1 MVTSSRIAVTNDMG
15 LIPRVVFDVTSTMLR
30 PSGRIK
36 VAMSFMEIYN
46 ERIRDL
52 LGVPDDTIVLR
63 VREHPEQGVYVEG
76 LTKIEVSSPEE
87 ALRLVLR
94 GHAHRAVGQT
104 ERNQFSSRS
113 HAIVSLEIIHPEDN
127 HVPGERLKN
136 IVRMQLT
143 DLAGSEQDPT
153 VSNDFLG
160 IGQSKSH
167 RAEDNILKNERKFI
181 RTSLSTLSFIIQ
193 ALDKPSAR
201 NLPYRDSL
209 LTWLLREA
217 LTGSSRTTMV
227 STLSPCAAH
236 YEESLLTLKYSQ
248 RLFSA
253 GKKMK
258 NVKSSFKT
266 AQELE
271 LIASL
276 SSVNAMGAGL
286 RPSEVKKLATAHAED
301 ERMRESQERREGSED
316 AWTEEFR
323 LLRAQIIDLEIELS
337 NARADK
343 DTLALELEATRRALV
358 EAYDAQRLKA
368 NTPPSSPNA
377 SQERERKRLQEIII
391 AKDERI
397 EMLLAE
403 LTNERADRTATEA
416 TAVKQIHKLMDRID
430 ELQMYDKSR

>member
-1 MVTSSRIAVTNDMG
+1 MTKDMG
-15 LIPRVVFDVTSTMLR
+15 LIPRVVMDVASTVLR
-30 PSGRIK
+30 PSGRIRLYL
-36 VAMSFMEIYN
+36 SFMEIYN

-52 LGVPDDTIVLR
+52 LSVVDDSVVLR

-76 LTKIEVSSPEE
+76 LTRVEVASPEE

-94 GHAHRAVGQT
+94 GHAQRAVGQT

-113 HAIVSLEIIHPEDN
+113 HAIVSVEIVHPTDN
-127 HVPGERLKN
+127 YVPGERLKN
-136 IVRMQLT
+136 IVRIQLT

-167 RAEDNILKNERKFI
+167 RAEDNVLRNERKFI

-193 ALDKPSAR
+193 ALDKPTAR

-227 STLSPCAAH
+227 STLSPCAVH

-248 RLFSA
+248 RLYSA

-258 NVKSSFKT
+258 SVKSSFKT
-266 AQELE
+266 AQEIE

-276 SSVNAMGAGL
+276 TPLSAGGDGL
-286 RPSEVKKLATAHAED
+286 RPSQVKKLATAHAEE

-323 LLRAQIIDLEIELS
+323 ILRAQIIDLEIELS

-358 EAYDAQRLKA
+358 EAYENQRQRA
-368 NTPPSSPNA
+368 ISPPSSPNA
-377 SQERERKRLQEIII
+377 GFERERKRYQETIIV
-391 AKDERI
+391 KDERI
-397 EMLLAE
+397 ETLLAE
-403 LTNERADRTATEA
+403 LNKERADRAATEA

-430 ELQMYDKSR
+430 ELQM